1 MSQQPEQNVP
11 SAKGENVSPAHG
23 GGASQASTPDLLP
36 GDHPRVEIVDGK
48 ERYIPQR
55 WDEGLPLPDYSGVQP
70 EHDGRAFHTP
80 PEGLQPASQ
89 PSLPVIKGAGQADYD
104 AAIRQQLL
112 PRETFWRRYTHHAG
126 FRNFIKDKR
135 EAERALIDAA
145 FQLDLNG
152 SAPTLDDCIPKNSI
166 LEAVDRYFWEY
177 TDMPREL
184 PFFYVMHYVL
194 ASLMQRGVEIH
205 KGKQVILPDL
215 WTVVVARSGSG
226 KTLSQKQLDKAM
238 AGAVKTFPDA
248 TTSLQFLKN
257 LRDHRL
263 GLFIRDE
270 FAQFLRNV
278 TKEDSMKAVRDYLLR
293 TYDNSTIEHTTT
305 VKSISVEKS
314 AISILGYTPTKTLKT
329 YLTPEML
336 LDGFAQRFSFC
347 VAEQDDRPIIGDYDF
362 DQLADQVAPHWN
374 KIVNTPPHPVYRV
387 SNEARGV
394 FNYVVGQIVAK
405 AREDDIDDSFS
416 RRLAFNT
423 YKYGLAYH
431 ILSGKTD
438 DVIGPEDLAQGAQLV
453 ALHLVNLRKIL
464 DLYEVADKSGA
475 KPPMHVAVKARGVES
490 TAAVVAPELTAA
502 SQPADKL
509 RKVLAY
515 LQKQKA
521 VNASPIPLRKLQS
534 SIKALHGAG
543 GAQDTRE
550 LAQQAIK
557 EDPSLAPFVVI
568 S

>member
-1 MSQQPEQNVP
+1 MPQAPEQQVA
-11 SAKGENVSPAHG
+11 SANGANVSQEHHEGPSHT
-23 GGASQASTPDLLP
+23 SSTDLSP
-36 GDHPRVEIVDGK
+36 GDHPRVVIVDGK
-48 ERYIPQR
+48 EKYIPQK
-55 WDEGLPLPDYSGVQP
+55 WEEDLPSPDYSTVP
-70 EHDGRAFHTP
+70 PDHDGRSVHTP
-80 PEGLQPASQ
+80 PEGLQPANH
-89 PSLPVIKGAGQADYD
+89 PLAPVIAGAEQADFD

-112 PRETFWRRYTHHAG
+112 SRETFWQSYTHHAG
-126 FRNFIKDKR
+126 FRKFIKDKSD
-135 EAERALIDAA
+135 AERALIDAA

-152 SAPTLDDCIPKNSI
+152 SGPTLDDCIPKNSI
-166 LEAVDRYFWEY
+166 LSAVDRYFWEY

-194 ASLMQRGVEIH
+194 ASLLQRGVEIH

-238 AGAVKTFPDA
+238 SGSIKLFPGAK
-248 TTSLQFLKN
+248 TSLQFLTE

-270 FAQFLRNV
+270 FAQFLKDV
-278 TKEDSMKAVRDYLLR
+278 AKDSNMKDVRDYLLR
-293 TYDNSTIEHTTT
+293 TYDNSTIEYKTT
-305 VKSISVEKS
+305 VSSTRVENS
-314 AISILGYTPTKTLKT
+314 AISILGYTPTKTLKK
-329 YLTPEML
+329 YLTTEML

-347 VAEQDDRPIIGDYDF
+347 VAEQDERPIIGDYDF
-362 DQLADQVAPHWN
+362 DLLAERVAPHWN
-374 KIVNTPPHPVYRV
+374 KIVNTPSHPVYRV

-416 RRLAFNT
+416 RRLAFTT

-431 ILSGKTD
+431 ILTGKSD
-438 DVIGPEDLAQGAQLV
+438 DVIGPEDLARGAQLV
-453 ALHLVNLRKIL
+453 ALHLANLRKIL
-464 DLYEVADKSGA
+464 DFYEVIDKSGV
-475 KPPMHVAVKARGVES
+475 KPATSLAVKADRVGS
-490 TAAVVAPELTAA
+490 PTAVVAVESPTPLPTAD
-502 SQPADKL
+502 QL
-509 RKVLAY
+509 NRVVAY

-521 VNASPIPLRKLQS
+521 ANAAPITLRKLQS
-534 SIKALHGAG
+534 SIRALHGKG
-543 GAQDTRE
+543 GAQDTRTFAE
-550 LAQQAIK
+550 QAVK